1 MRNKK
6 KIGVILVVFI
16 VLGFFL
22 GREMFDKKSTKNS
35 SEKKVGIL
43 QYVSHPALDDI
54 EKGIVKGLADSG
66 FKENKNVKI
75 ILRNPQA
82 DQSKLKTMS
91 EELIGNDSDVLVG
104 IATPAAQAL
113 ANQTKDIPIVLG
125 AITDP
130 VTAKLVKDEKK
141 PGGNITGVS
150 DKSPVSSQVL
160 LVKKL
165 LPKVRTV
172 GILYSSSEDSSKSQ
186 VEEVKHTAKK
196 QGIFVKEYAV
206 ASTNDINSVVN
217 MAAQEVDCIYIPN
230 DNTIASVMPTVVKIA
245 DDHKIPVIPVADTMV
260 KEGGLATIALNQYE
274 LGVQTGRM
282 VSQILKGK
290 KPATMPIFSF
300 KTGKVVI
307 NTKQTKKLGI
317 EIPED
322 VLKVATKVN

>member
-1 MRNKK
+1 MKNKK
-6 KIGVILVVFI
+6 MIGVILAVFV

-22 GREMFDKKSTKNS
+22 GREMFGKKYTKSS
-35 SEKKVGIL
+35 SEKTIGIL

-54 EKGIVKGLADSG
+54 KKGIIKGLADSG

-91 EELIGNDSDVLVG
+91 EELIGDNSDVLVG

-130 VTAKLVKDEKK
+130 VATKLVKDEKR

-150 DKSPVSSQVL
+150 DKSPVSSQIS
-160 LVKKL
+160 LVKKI
-165 LPKVRTV
+165 LPKVATV
-172 GILYSSSEDSSKSQ
+172 GVLYSSSEDSSKSQ
-186 VEEVKHTAKK
+186 VEEVKRTAKK
-196 QGIFVKEYAV
+196 QNISVKEYAV
-206 ASTNDINSVVN
+206 ASTNDVNSVVN
-217 MAAQEVDCIYIPN
+217 MAAQEVDYIYIPN
-230 DNTIASVMPTVVKIA
+230 DNTMASVMPTVVKIA

-260 KEGGLATIALNQYE
+260 AEGGLATIALNQYK

-282 VSQILKGK
+282 VAQILKGE

-300 KTGKVVI
+300 KTGKVVV
-307 NTKQTKKLGI
+307 NRKQAEKLGI
-317 EIPED
+317 KIPED
-322 VLKVATKVN
+322 VLRDATKVN